1 MKKRRRRDQQAAAK
15 LLSVPT
21 EEDWGDYKGDIDREW
36 TFKEYLGKSNADL
49 RSSVIG
55 YPLGATEAL
64 RYMAPIPFRYY
75 ALGFNQLL
83 LENAFSG
90 EYDSAGA
97 ASSFITAARM
107 KLEEEPHAIL
117 PILQEIYPTLR
128 QLCIRQEELGAP
140 RKIYGD
146 FNLRLIEIDK
156 LIVALG
162 APLPE

>member
-21 EEDWGDYKGDIDREW
+21 KEE
-36 TFKEYLGKSNADL
+36 
-49 RSSVIG
+49 
-55 YPLGATEAL
+55 
-64 RYMAPIPFRYY
+64 
-75 ALGFNQLL
+75 
-83 LENAFSG
+83 
-90 EYDSAGA
+90 
-97 ASSFITAARM
+97 
-107 KLEEEPHAIL
+107 
-117 PILQEIYPTLR
+117 